1 MMSVARRDV
10 APDSK
15 AGVLS
20 PQKPGAWPSLRRE
33 YLLGLSRRDYES
45 IQLEALRGRLNALKD
60 GVAALHRRLDRQ
72 GTRQIES
79 FGDALPLF
87 FDHRVYKVSRVSDR
101 VDFHDRLGNRIVNL
115 VPMPAITK
123 VARWCD
129 DWTQTVGIYPGSLRE
144 NMCDTLSL
152 AGVQRILPLRAHASK
167 QHEGAELPGMPHDG
181 IEPMRRMVR
190 WVIDELPAA
199 ELQEMAC

>member
-20 PQKPGAWPSLRRE
+20 PQKPGAWPSLRHE
-33 YLLGLSRRDYES
+33 YLLGLSRRDYEP

-60 GVAALHRRLDRQ
+60 GVAALHRLLDRQ

-87 FDHRVYKVSRVSDR
+87 FDHRVYKGVA
-101 VDFHDRLGNRIVNL
+101 RLGSSR
-115 VPMPAITK
+115 
-123 VARWCD
+123 
-129 DWTQTVGIYPGSLRE
+129 
-144 NMCDTLSL
+144 LS
-152 AGVQRILPLRAHASK
+152 
-167 QHEGAELPGMPHDG
+167 
-181 IEPMRRMVR
+181 
-190 WVIDELPAA
+190 
-199 ELQEMAC
+199 